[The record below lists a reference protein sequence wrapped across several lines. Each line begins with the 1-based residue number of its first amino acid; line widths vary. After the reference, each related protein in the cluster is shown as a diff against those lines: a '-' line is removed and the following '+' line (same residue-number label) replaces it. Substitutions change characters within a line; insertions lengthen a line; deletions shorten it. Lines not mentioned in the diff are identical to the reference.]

1 MQEAAWDVQDSL
13 VLGKRGIL
21 VVQRRRVR
29 ESQLLSDKSQEV
41 PSALVSQFGK
51 PPVSDSRA
59 GQSIS
64 STKPS
69 DIINHCFTSTEFP
82 EQTSGKVRGLREGV

>member
-29 ESQLLSDKSQEV
+29 ESQLLKHFKDRLSTRNLDH
-41 PSALVSQFGK
+41 K
-51 PPVSDSRA
+51 PL
-59 GQSIS
+59 
-64 STKPS
+64 
-69 DIINHCFTSTEFP
+69 
-82 EQTSGKVRGLREGV
+82 EQKVCLGLGWV